1 MTHHDKHEK
10 HEKQNPE
17 PDQNIQKELETA
29 KSQAEEYLNGWKR
42 AKADYINFKREQE
55 QRQKE
60 LIEFANAG
68 MLLDIF
74 PLVDQFK
81 QAMKHV
87 PKEIEGS
94 NWLVGIT
101 HIQNNLT
108 NILKSLGIEEIK
120 TVGEQF
126 DPEIHDA
133 IEEVESDQEKGTI
146 VEESTTGFRL
156 NGRVIQPAKVKVAK

>member
-10 HEKQNPE
+10 Q
-17 PDQNIQKELETA
+17 DQEADKNIQKELETA
-29 KSQAEEYLNGWKR
+29 KNQAEEYLNGWKR

-55 QRQKE
+55 QRQAE
-60 LIEFANAG
+60 LMEFATAG

-87 PKEIEGS
+87 PKEIES
-94 NWLVGIT
+94 SDWIVGVK
-101 HIQNNLT
+101 HIQSNLNNV
-108 NILKSLGIEEIK
+108 LKGMGIEEIK
-120 TVGEQF
+120 TVGEKF
-126 DPEIHDA
+126 NPEMHEA
-133 IEEVESDQEKGTI
+133 IEEVESEMEKGMVT
-146 VEESTTGFRL
+146 EELTTGFRL